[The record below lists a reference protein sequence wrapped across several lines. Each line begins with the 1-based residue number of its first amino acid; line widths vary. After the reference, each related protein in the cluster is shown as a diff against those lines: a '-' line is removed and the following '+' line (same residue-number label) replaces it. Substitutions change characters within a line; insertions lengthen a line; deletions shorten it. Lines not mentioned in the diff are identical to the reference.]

1 MALFHSCQTIIRGT
15 SDLSAP
21 SLQLGTGTCVA
32 ARKLTPK
39 GVLIIPDL
47 TQLIYIS
54 QPFGYDGPTLGAILL
69 DARRCNERDG
79 ITGALVCRH
88 DVYLQ
93 LLEGPA
99 KEVEAAYARI
109 RRDDRHAEVQELT
122 RRTVTTRIFADW
134 AMLHDPEK
142 SWVWSEAEISGG
154 VLDRASDAD
163 IVRVFETLAS
173 KVKAEPSV

>member
-1 MALFHSCQTIIRGT
+1 MF
-15 SDLSAP
+15 
-21 SLQLGTGTCVA
+21 A
-32 ARKLTPK
+32 AQKLTPI
-39 GVLIIPDL
+39 GALIIADL
-47 TQLIYIS
+47 TQLIYMS

-93 LLEGPA
+93 LLEGPQ
-99 KEVEAAYARI
+99 KEVEATYARI
-109 RRDDRHAEVQELT
+109 KRDDRHAEVVELV

-142 SWVWSEAEISGG
+142 SWVWSDAEISGD
-154 VLDRASDAD
+154 VLDRASEAD
-163 IVRVFETLAS
+163 IVHVFETLAA